1 MARDPVCG
9 MNVRDDRK
17 ESLRSEFR
25 GQNYFFCS
33 DKCQKE
39 FDRSPQNFVRDNDN
53 RNQDVRNDL
62 RNDNRDNNRNQ
73 RQGNRNDLRDD
84 RRPR

>member
-1 MARDPVCG
+1 VARDPVCG

-17 ESLRSEFR
+17 DSLRSEFR

-33 DKCQKE
+33 DKCQRE
-39 FDRSPQNFVRDNDN
+39 FDRSPQNFVRDNDD
-53 RNQDVRNDL
+53 RREDL
-62 RNDNRDNNRNQ
+62 RNESRDNRNQ
-73 RQGNRNDLRDD
+73 RQSNRNDLRDD

>member
-17 ESLRSEFR
+17 DSLRSEYR
-25 GQNYFFCS
+25 GQNYYFCS

-39 FDRSPQNFVRDNDN
+39 FDRNPQSFVRDRDN
-53 RNQDVRNDL
+53 RNQDVRND
-62 RNDNRDNNRNQ
+62 NRDSSRNQ
-73 RQGNRNDLRDD
+73 RLDNRNEVRDD

>member
-9 MNVRDDRK
+9 MNVREDK
-17 ESLRSEFR
+17 SNNLRSEYR

-39 FDRSPQNFVRDNDN
+39 FDRSPSNFAREKEN
-53 RNQDVRNDL
+53 RNQSNENQNVNQDARENI
-62 RNDNRDNNRNQ
+62 NRNE
-73 RQGNRNDLRDD
+73 RKDD

>member
-17 ESLRSEFR
+17 DSLRSEFR

-33 DKCQKE
+33 DKCQRE
-39 FDRSPQNFVRDNDN
+39 FDRSPQNFVRDNDD
-53 RNQDVRNDL
+53 RREDL
-62 RNDNRDNNRNQ
+62 RNESRDNRNQ
-73 RQGNRNDLRDD
+73 RQSNRNDLRDD